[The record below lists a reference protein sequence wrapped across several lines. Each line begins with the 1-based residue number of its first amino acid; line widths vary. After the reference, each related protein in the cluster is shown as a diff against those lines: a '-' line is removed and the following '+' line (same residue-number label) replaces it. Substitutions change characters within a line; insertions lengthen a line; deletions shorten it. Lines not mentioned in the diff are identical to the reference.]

1 MFLKKIY
8 QQILKLFILQI
19 KKNYNSLNYTT
30 PIKNNNI
37 NDINKKIYNTE
48 PIQKNI
54 KNNDNIN
61 NKMKF
66 NLDDN
71 DIKKELNP
79 KWYDHLKNEVVNYE
93 YDKNN
98 VITENSEDY
107 NNDKN
112 CLNNNLNIKIN
123 DNEILNNNNLDDS
136 DNDEDSFKDFF
147 KDIDNNNN
155 FNIDNNNN

>member
-1 MFLKKIY
+1 
-8 QQILKLFILQI
+8 
-19 KKNYNSLNYTT
+19 
-30 PIKNNNI
+30 
-37 NDINKKIYNTE
+37 
-48 PIQKNI
+48 
-54 KNNDNIN
+54 
-61 NKMKF
+61 MKF

-112 CLNNNLNIKIN
+112 CLNNDLNVKIN

-155 FNIDNNNN
+155 FNIDNNNNLNN

>member
-1 MFLKKIY
+1 
-8 QQILKLFILQI
+8 
-19 KKNYNSLNYTT
+19 
-30 PIKNNNI
+30 
-37 NDINKKIYNTE
+37 
-48 PIQKNI
+48 
-54 KNNDNIN
+54 
-61 NKMKF
+61 MKF

-79 KWYDHLKNEVVNYE
+79 KWYDNLKNEVVNYE

-123 DNEILNNNNLDDS
+123 DNEFLNNNLDDS